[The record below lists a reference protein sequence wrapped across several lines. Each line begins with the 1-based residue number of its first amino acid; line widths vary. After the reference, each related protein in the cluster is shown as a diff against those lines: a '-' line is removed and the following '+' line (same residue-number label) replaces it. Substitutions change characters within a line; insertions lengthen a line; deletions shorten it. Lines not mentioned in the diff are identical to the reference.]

1 MTTKTFL
8 RNFAVGLIIGL
19 LIFPP
24 LPAQAQ
30 WMVFDPTAY
39 SQRVKSELRR
49 IREWVNEIQWYQELY
64 TTSVQQLTTLQGVL
78 KTVDKQLFKNKELA
92 LLANDIGK
100 ILNDSQQL
108 RRRLESMVRY
118 QIRSLQSIDDRLE
131 QGIFD
136 PDADLRDMQNYLLYT
151 MGRDARQTVDQMMR
165 AARADAQLAKW
176 IDERKKLC
184 EEVSILSQDL
194 DKTRAMLKKEQLIS
208 STDDPRNIQQLN
220 DTIAQLEKQIADLWK
235 QIKELTE
242 KIAQRAKEHGLR
254 LEDMEN
260 FAHEVDTTNE
270 MWKELQKTKG
280 DLQKTLDGL
289 ILGASPPTT
298 D

>member
-1 MTTKTFL
+1 MTTKTLL
-8 RNFAVGLIIGL
+8 RHFMVGMITCL

-30 WMVFDPTAY
+30 WTVFDPAAY
-39 SQRVKSELRR
+39 SQRVKSDLMH
-49 IREWVNEIQWYQELY
+49 IREWVEKIQWYQEMY
-64 TTSVQQLTTLQGVL
+64 TTSVHQLTTLQGVL
-78 KTVDKQLFKNKELA
+78 KTADKQLFKNKELA
-92 LLANDIGK
+92 LLANDLSQ

-108 RRRLESMVRY
+108 RRRLESMVKY

-151 MGRDARQTVDQMMR
+151 MGRDARQTVDRMLQ

-184 EEVSILSQDL
+184 KDVSILSQDL
-194 DKTRAMLKKEQLIS
+194 DKNRALLKKVQLIS

-242 KIAQRAKEHGLR
+242 KIAQRTKEHGLR
-254 LEDMEN
+254 LEDMES
-260 FAHEVDTTNE
+260 FAYEVDTTNE

-280 DLQKTLDGL
+280 DLQKTIDGL
-289 ILGASPPTT
+289 ILGASPPAT

>member
-1 MTTKTFL
+1 MKTKTLL
-8 RNFAVGLIIGL
+8 RHFAVGMIIGL

-30 WMVFDPTAY
+30 WTVFDP
-39 SQRVKSELRR
+39 SQYALQVKKRVEEARR
-49 IREWVNEIQWYQELY
+49 WVETVDNHTRTYVTL
-64 TTSVQQLTTLQGVL
+64 VQQLTTLRGVL
-78 KTVDKQLFKNKELA
+78 RTVDKQLFKDQQLA
-92 LLANDIGK
+92 LLASDISK

-118 QIRSLQSIDDRLE
+118 QIRFLQSIDDRLE

-151 MGRDARQTVDQMMR
+151 MGRDARQTVDRMMQT
-165 AARADAQLAKW
+165 ARADAQLAKW

-184 EEVSILSQDL
+184 KEVSILSQEL
-194 DKTRAMLKKEQLIS
+194 DKNRALLDIERNKAP
-208 STDDPRNIQQLN
+208 DDQRNIQHLN
-220 DTIAQLEKQIADLWK
+220 DTIAQLEKRIADLWK

-260 FAHEVDTTNE
+260 FAHEIDTTNE
-270 MWKELQKTKG
+270 MWKELQKTKA
-280 DLQKTLDGL
+280 DLQNTIDGL

-298 D
+298 N

>member
-1 MTTKTFL
+1 MTTKTLL
-8 RNFAVGLIIGL
+8 RHFTVGMITCL

-30 WMVFDPTAY
+30 WTVFDPAAY
-39 SQRVKSELRR
+39 SQRVKSDIMH
-49 IREWVNEIQWYQELY
+49 IREWVEKIQWYQEMY
-64 TTSVQQLTTLQGVL
+64 TTSVHQLTTLQGVL
-78 KTVDKQLFKNKELA
+78 KTADKQLFKNKELA
-92 LLANDIGK
+92 LLANDLSQ

-108 RRRLESMVRY
+108 RRRLESMVKY

-151 MGRDARQTVDQMMR
+151 MGRDARQTVDRMMQ

-184 EEVSILSQDL
+184 KEVSILSKEL
-194 DKTRAMLKKEQLIS
+194 DKKRAMLDVERNKAP
-208 STDDPRNIQQLN
+208 DDQRNIQYLN
-220 DTIAQLEKQIADLWK
+220 EAIIQQEKQIADLWK
-235 QIKELTE
+235 QIRELTE
-242 KIAQRAKEHGLR
+242 KIAQRTKEHGLR
-254 LEDMEN
+254 LEDMES
-260 FAHEVDTTNE
+260 FAYEVDTTNE

-289 ILGASPPTT
+289 ILGASPPAT

>member
-1 MTTKTFL
+1 MTTKTLL
-8 RNFAVGLIIGL
+8 RHFAVGMIIGL

-30 WMVFDPTAY
+30 WTVFDPTAY
-39 SQRVKSELRR
+39 SQSIKSEIRRVK
-49 IREWVNEIQWYQELY
+49 EWVEEIQWYQELY
-64 TTSVQQLTTLQGVL
+64 TTSVQELTTLQGVL

-92 LLANDIGK
+92 LLANDISQ

-108 RRRLESMVRY
+108 RRRLESMVKY

-131 QGIFD
+131 QGVFD

-151 MGRDARQTVDQMMR
+151 MGRDARQTVDRMMR
-165 AARADAQLAKW
+165 TARADAQLAKW
-176 IDERKKLC
+176 VDERKKLC
-184 EEVSILSQDL
+184 KEVSVLSQEL
-194 DKTRAMLKKEQLIS
+194 DKNRALLDIERNKAP
-208 STDDPRNIQQLN
+208 DDQRNIQYLN
-220 DTIAQLEKQIADLWK
+220 DSIAQLEKRVADLWK

-242 KIAQRAKEHGLR
+242 QIAQRAKEHGLR

-270 MWKELQKTKG
+270 MWKELQKTKV
-280 DLQKTLDGL
+280 DLQNTIDGL

>member
-1 MTTKTFL
+1 MTTKTLL
-8 RNFAVGLIIGL
+8 RHFTVGMITCL

-30 WMVFDPTAY
+30 WTVFDPAAY
-39 SQRVKSELRR
+39 SQRVKSDIMH
-49 IREWVNEIQWYQELY
+49 IREWVEKIQWYQEMY
-64 TTSVQQLTTLQGVL
+64 TTSVHQLTTLQGVL
-78 KTVDKQLFKNKELA
+78 KTADKQLFKNKELA
-92 LLANDIGK
+92 LLANDLSQ

-136 PDADLRDMQNYLLYT
+136 PDADLRDMQSYLLYT
-151 MGRDARQTVDQMMR
+151 MGRDARQTVDRMMQ

-184 EEVSILSQDL
+184 KEVSILSKEL
-194 DKTRAMLKKEQLIS
+194 DKKRAMLDVERNKAP
-208 STDDPRNIQQLN
+208 DDQRNIQYLN
-220 DTIAQLEKQIADLWK
+220 EAIIQQEKQIADLWK
-235 QIKELTE
+235 QIRELTE
-242 KIAQRAKEHGLR
+242 KIAQRTKEHGLR
-254 LEDMEN
+254 LEDMES
-260 FAHEVDTTNE
+260 FAYEVDTTNE

-289 ILGASPPTT
+289 ILGASPPAT